1 MILIDFTQVV
11 IGSLMVALNRG
22 EDLDDD
28 LVRHL
33 ILNNIR
39 YYRTRFTEDY
49 GEVVICCDS
58 RHYWRKDYFPN
69 YKANRKVDRKKSEY
83 NWDLIFETLNNI
95 RDEIRENFPYK
106 VIEVYGAEADDVIAI
121 LLKHKGE
128 NKNIIVSSDKD
139 FIQLHSTQVDQY
151 SPVTKKLIKNDDPWS
166 YLAEHII
173 KGDRSD
179 GVPNI
184 LSPDDT
190 FTENKRQKPIRKTVI
205 AELLEGMMFLEPER
219 QPDTLATMARCPKD
233 TWKRNWKRNETLIDL
248 SKIPGVVRDDI
259 LKEYNGV
266 KTGDRSKLFGYFVE
280 KKLSKLIQSIGDF

>member
-22 EDLDDD
+22 EDLIED

-33 ILNNIR
+33 VLNNIR
-39 YYRTRFTEDY
+39 YYRTRFTEKY

-83 NWDLIFETLNNI
+83 NWDLIFETLNTI

-106 VIEVYGAEADDVIAI
+106 VIEVYGAEADDVIAV
-121 LLKHKGE
+121 LTQQRASD
-128 NKNIIVSSDKD
+128 KNIIISSDKD
-139 FIQLHSTQVDQY
+139 FIQLHWVNIDQY
-151 SPVTKKLIKNDDPWS
+151 SPVTKKMVTHPFPKQ
-166 YLAEHII
+166 YLSEHIL

-190 FTENKRQKPIRKTVI
+190 FTENKRQKPMRKAVI
-205 AELLEGMMFLEPER
+205 ADVLDQLIAFDVEQLYM
-219 QPDTLATMARCPKD
+219 LAKCPRD
-233 TWKRNWKRNETLIDL
+233 TWIRNWQRNETLIDL
-248 SKIPGVVRDDI
+248 TKIPREIVINI
-259 LKEYNGV
+259 LEEYDNVLVG
-266 KTGDRSKLFGYFVE
+266 KRSELFNYFVE
-280 KKLSKLIQSIGDF
+280 KKLTDLIDRLGEY

>member
-83 NWDLIFETLNNI
+83 NWDLIFETLNTI

-106 VIEVYGAEADDVIAI
+106 VIEVYGAEADDVIAV
-121 LLKHKGE
+121 LTQQRASD
-128 NKNIIVSSDKD
+128 KNIIISSDKD
-139 FIQLHSTQVDQY
+139 FIQLHWVNIDQY
-151 SPVTKKLIKNDDPWS
+151 SPVTKKMVTHPFPKQ
-166 YLAEHII
+166 YLSEHIL

-190 FTENKRQKPIRKTVI
+190 FTESKRQKPMRKAVI
-205 AELLEGMMFLEPER
+205 ADVLDQLIAFDVEQLYM
-219 QPDTLATMARCPKD
+219 LAKCPRD
-233 TWKRNWKRNETLIDL
+233 TWIRNWQRNETLIDL
-248 SKIPGVVRDDI
+248 SKIPVELQAKI
-259 LKEYNGV
+259 IKEYDSV
-266 KTGDRSKLFGYFVE
+266 KTADRSKLFGYFVE

>member
-39 YYRTRFTEDY
+39 YYRTRFTEKY

-83 NWDLIFETLNNI
+83 NWDLIFETLNTI

-106 VIEVYGAEADDVIAI
+106 VIEVYGAEADDVIAV
-121 LLKHKGE
+121 LTQQRASD
-128 NKNIIVSSDKD
+128 KNIIISSDKD
-139 FIQLHSTQVDQY
+139 FIQLHWVNIDQY
-151 SPVTKKLIKNDDPWS
+151 SPVTKKMVTHPFPKQ
-166 YLAEHII
+166 YLSEHIL

-190 FTENKRQKPIRKTVI
+190 FTESKRQKPMRKAVI
-205 AELLEGMMFLEPER
+205 ADVLDQLIAFDVEQLYM
-219 QPDTLATMARCPKD
+219 LAKCPRD
-233 TWKRNWKRNETLIDL
+233 TWIRNWQRNETLIDL
-248 SKIPGVVRDDI
+248 SKIPVEIQYKI
-259 LKEYNGV
+259 LKEYDSV
-266 KTGDRSKLFGYFVE
+266 KTSDRSKLFGYFVE

>member
-39 YYRTRFTEDY
+39 YYRTRFTEEY
-49 GEVVICCDS
+49 GEVVLCCDS

-190 FTENKRQKPIRKTVI
+190 FTESKRQKPIRKTVI
-205 AELLEGMMFLEPER
+205 AELLEGMMFLDAER

-259 LKEYNGV
+259 LKEYNDV
-266 KTGDRSKLFGYFVE
+266 KTADRSKLFGYFVE

>member
-49 GEVVICCDS
+49 GEVVLCCDS

-233 TWKRNWKRNETLIDL
+233 TWNRNWKRNETLIDL

-259 LKEYNGV
+259 LKEYNSV
-266 KTGDRSKLFGYFVE
+266 KTADRSKLFGYFVE

>member
-49 GEVVICCDS
+49 GEVVLCCDS

-83 NWDLIFETLNNI
+83 NWDLIFETLNTI

-106 VIEVYGAEADDVIAI
+106 VIEVYGAEADDIIAT
-121 LLKHKGE
+121 LVKREKSDPDT
-128 NKNIIVSSDKD
+128 IIISSDKD
-139 FIQLHSTQVDQY
+139 FIQLHEFHVQQY
-151 SPVTKKLIKNDDPWS
+151 SPVTKKLINNADPKG
-166 YLAEHII
+166 YLREHII

-179 GVPNI
+179 GVPNV

-190 FTENKRQKPIRKTVI
+190 FTESKRQKPIRKTMLI
-205 AELLEGMMFLEPER
+205 TLTEAMEKWEP
-219 QPDTLATMARCPKD
+219 QDLFQLAKCNRD
-233 TWKRNWKRNETLIDL
+233 TWVRNWQRNETLINLD
-248 SKIPGVVRDDI
+248 KIPSDIQTEI
-259 LKEYNGV
+259 LKKFNDV
-266 KTGDRSKLFGYFVE
+266 KTVDRSKLFGYFVE

>member
-39 YYRTRFTEDY
+39 YYRTRFTEKY

-58 RHYWRKDYFPN
+58 RHYWRKDYYPN

-83 NWDLIFETLNNI
+83 NWDLIFETLNTI

-106 VIEVYGAEADDVIAI
+106 VIEVYGAEADDVIAV
-121 LLKHKGE
+121 LTQQRAS
-128 NKNIIVSSDKD
+128 NKNIIISSDKD
-139 FIQLHSTQVDQY
+139 FIQLHWVNIDQY
-151 SPVTKKLIKNDDPWS
+151 SPVTKKMVTHPFPKQ
-166 YLAEHII
+166 YLSEHIL

-190 FTENKRQKPIRKTVI
+190 FTENKRQKPMRKAVI
-205 AELLEGMMFLEPER
+205 ADVLDQLIAFDVEQLYM
-219 QPDTLATMARCPKD
+219 LAKCPRD
-233 TWKRNWKRNETLIDL
+233 TWIRNWQRNETLIDL
-248 SKIPGVVRDDI
+248 TKIPVEIQDNIVQ
-259 LKEYNGV
+259 EYDNV
-266 KTGDRSKLFGYFVE
+266 KTADRSKLFGYFVE

>member
-22 EDLDDD
+22 EDLIED

-33 ILNNIR
+33 VLNNIR
-39 YYRTRFTEDY
+39 YYRSRFIEKY

-83 NWDLIFETLNNI
+83 DWDFIFETLNTI
-95 RDEIRENFPYK
+95 RSEIEDNFPYK
-106 VIEVYGAEADDVIAI
+106 VLEVYGAEADDIIAV
-121 LLKHKGE
+121 LLQQRALE
-128 NKNIIVSSDKD
+128 NNIIVSSDKD
-139 FIQLHSTQVDQY
+139 FIQLHNNIIDQY
-151 SPVTKKLIKNDDPWS
+151 SPVTKKMLTHPIPKQ
-166 YLAEHII
+166 YLAEHIL

-190 FTENKRQKPIRKTVI
+190 FTENKRQKPMRKAVI
-205 AELLEGMMFLEPER
+205 AEVVEQMATFDAEDLYM
-219 QPDTLATMARCPKD
+219 LAKIPKD
-233 TWKRNWKRNETLIDL
+233 TWIRNWQRNETLIDL
-248 SKIPGVVRDDI
+248 SKIPVELQDKIV
-259 LKEYNGV
+259 KEYDSI
-266 KTGDRSKLFGYFVE
+266 KTPGRSKLFGFFVE

>member
-83 NWDLIFETLNNI
+83 NWDLIFETLNTI

-106 VIEVYGAEADDVIAI
+106 VIEVYGAEADDVIAV
-121 LLKHKGE
+121 LTQQRASE
-128 NKNIIVSSDKD
+128 NNVIVSSDKD
-139 FIQLHSTQVDQY
+139 FIQLHWVNIDQY
-151 SPVTKKLIKNDDPWS
+151 SPVTKKMVSHPYPKQ
-166 YLAEHII
+166 YLSEHIL

-190 FTENKRQKPIRKTVI
+190 FTENKRQKPMRKAVI
-205 AELLEGMMFLEPER
+205 SDVLDQMTAFDVEQLYM
-219 QPDTLATMARCPKD
+219 LAKCPRD
-233 TWKRNWKRNETLIDL
+233 TWIRNWQRNETLIDL
-248 SKIPGVVRDDI
+248 TKIPSELQENIVQ
-259 LKEYNGV
+259 EYDNV
-266 KTGDRSKLFGYFVE
+266 KIADRSKLYGYFVE

>member
-83 NWDLIFETLNNI
+83 NWDLIFETLNTI

-106 VIEVYGAEADDVIAI
+106 VIEVYGAEADDVIAV
-121 LLKHKGE
+121 LTQQRAS
-128 NKNIIVSSDKD
+128 NKNIIISSDKD
-139 FIQLHSTQVDQY
+139 FIQLHWVNIDQY
-151 SPVTKKLIKNDDPWS
+151 SPVTKKMVTHPFPKQ
-166 YLAEHII
+166 YLSEHIL

-190 FTENKRQKPIRKTVI
+190 FTENKRQKPMRKAVI
-205 AELLEGMMFLEPER
+205 ADVLDQLIAFDVEQLYM
-219 QPDTLATMARCPKD
+219 LAKCPRD
-233 TWKRNWKRNETLIDL
+233 TWIRNWQRNETLIDL
-248 SKIPGVVRDDI
+248 SKIPVEI
-259 LKEYNGV
+259 QAKIIKEYDSV
-266 KTGDRSKLFGYFVE
+266 KTSDRSKLFGYFVE

>member
-39 YYRTRFTEDY
+39 YYRTRFTEKY

-83 NWDLIFETLNNI
+83 NWDLIFETLNTI

-106 VIEVYGAEADDVIAI
+106 VIEVYGAEADDVIAV
-121 LLKHKGE
+121 LTQQRASD
-128 NKNIIVSSDKD
+128 KNIIISSDKD
-139 FIQLHSTQVDQY
+139 FIQLHWVNIDQY
-151 SPVTKKLIKNDDPWS
+151 SPVTKKMVAHPFPKQ
-166 YLAEHII
+166 YLSEHIL

-190 FTENKRQKPIRKTVI
+190 FTENKRQKPMRKAVI
-205 AELLEGMMFLEPER
+205 ADVLDQLIAFDVEQLYM
-219 QPDTLATMARCPKD
+219 LAKCPRD
-233 TWKRNWKRNETLIDL
+233 TWIRNWQRNETLIDL
-248 SKIPGVVRDDI
+248 SKIPVELQAKI
-259 LKEYNGV
+259 IKEYDSV
-266 KTGDRSKLFGYFVE
+266 KTADRSKLFGYFVE

>member
-22 EDLDDD
+22 EDLIED

-33 ILNNIR
+33 VLNNIR
-39 YYRTRFTEDY
+39 YYRTRFTEKY

-69 YKANRKVDRKKSEY
+69 YKANRKIDRKKSEY
-83 NWDLIFETLNNI
+83 DWDFIFETLNTI
-95 RDEIRENFPYK
+95 RSEIEDNFPYK
-106 VIEVYGAEADDVIAI
+106 VLEVYGAEADDIIAV
-121 LLKHKGE
+121 LTQQRASE
-128 NKNIIVSSDKD
+128 NNVIVSSDKD
-139 FIQLHSTQVDQY
+139 FIQLHWVNIDQY
-151 SPVTKKLIKNDDPWS
+151 SPVTKKMVTHPFPKQ
-166 YLAEHII
+166 YLSEHIL

-190 FTENKRQKPIRKTVI
+190 FTENKRQKPMRKAVI
-205 AELLEGMMFLEPER
+205 AEVLDQMNDHEPTLLH
-219 QPDTLATMARCPKD
+219 TLAKCPKD
-233 TWKRNWKRNETLIDL
+233 TWIRNWQRNETLIDL
-248 SKIPGVVRDDI
+248 TKIPVELQDNIVQ
-259 LKEYNGV
+259 EYDNV
-266 KTGDRSKLFGYFVE
+266 KTADRSKLFGYFVE

>member
-22 EDLDDD
+22 EDLIED

-33 ILNNIR
+33 VLNNIR
-39 YYRTRFTEDY
+39 YYRTRFTEKY

-69 YKANRKVDRKKSEY
+69 YKANRKIDRKKSEY
-83 NWDLIFETLNNI
+83 DWDFIFETLNTI
-95 RDEIRENFPYK
+95 RSEIEDNFPYK
-106 VIEVYGAEADDVIAI
+106 VLEVYGAEADDIIAV
-121 LLKHKGE
+121 LTQQRAS
-128 NKNIIVSSDKD
+128 KNNVIVSSDKD
-139 FIQLHSTQVDQY
+139 FIQLHWANIDQY
-151 SPVTKKLIKNDDPWS
+151 SPVTKKMVTHS
-166 YLAEHII
+166 YPKQYLSEHIL

-190 FTENKRQKPIRKTVI
+190 FTESKRQKPMRKAVI
-205 AELLEGMMFLEPER
+205 AEVLEQMNHHEPTLLH
-219 QPDTLATMARCPKD
+219 TLAKCPKD
-233 TWKRNWKRNETLIDL
+233 TWIRNWQRNETLIDL
-248 SKIPGVVRDDI
+248 TKIPVELQDNIVQ
-259 LKEYNGV
+259 EYDNV
-266 KTGDRSKLFGYFVE
+266 KTADRSKLFGYFVE

>member
-39 YYRTRFTEDY
+39 YYRTRFTEEY
-49 GEVVICCDS
+49 GEVVLCCDS

-83 NWDLIFETLNNI
+83 NWDLIFETLNTI

-205 AELLEGMMFLEPER
+205 AELLEGMMFLEAER

-259 LKEYNGV
+259 LKEYNDV
-266 KTGDRSKLFGYFVE
+266 KTADRSKLFGYFVE